1 MTPKMTPIYVA
12 KMTPTIRAAIATLFP
27 SWNATGVKQWT
38 QAEDPRS
45 PTKMASRLFLLSALL
60 LLAIS
65 IISSCESGE
74 ALECSWIAIAI
85 FGTFLYSQVTAK
97 KGKAPE
103 VGKKD

>member
-65 IISSCESGE
+65 IVSSCVSFSNVIRIDGV
-74 ALECSWIAIAI
+74 
-85 FGTFLYSQVTAK
+85 YSYINRV
-97 KGKAPE
+97 
-103 VGKKD
+103 V

>member
-65 IISSCESGE
+65 IVSSCGIK
-74 ALECSWIAIAI
+74 L
-85 FGTFLYSQVTAK
+85 
-97 KGKAPE
+97 
-103 VGKKD
+103 